1 MILLYQIAGPIL
13 VVLWAVIHFAINH
26 RVVSKNPGYHSTR
39 IGWDDKFPFMPAFV
53 IPYLSGYLLSVLAYF
68 AFVSSP
74 YLPRVTF
81 GYVLLMVIGA
91 LSYIVYPCKVERR
104 ENLEGTT
111 LATKLLAIF
120 QRTFEPYNSFPSM
133 HVGFSLFSALFIL
146 ILGDVTLGVI
156 ALLWTV
162 LVAASTL
169 FTKLHHFLDI
179 VAGVILALFV
189 TFLVLP

>member
-1 MILLYQIAGPIL
+1 MMLVYQIAGPIL
-13 VVLWAVIHFAINH
+13 VILWAVIHFAINQ
-26 RVVSKNPGYHSTR
+26 RVVSNNPGYHSTR
-39 IGWDDKFPFMPAFV
+39 IGWDNQFPFMPAFT
-53 IPYLSGYLLSVLAYF
+53 IPYLSGYLLSVSAYF

-74 YLPRVTF
+74 YLPRVIF
-81 GYVLLMVIGA
+81 GYALLMIIGG

-111 LATKLLAIF
+111 LSTKLLAAF

-146 ILGDVTLGVI
+146 ILGNEVMGVV

-189 TFLVLP
+189 TLLVLP

>member
-1 MILLYQIAGPIL
+1 
-13 VVLWAVIHFAINH
+13 
-26 RVVSKNPGYHSTR
+26 
-39 IGWDDKFPFMPAFV
+39 MPAFV
-53 IPYLSGYLLSVLAYF
+53 VPYLSGYLLSVSAYF

-74 YLPRVTF
+74 HLPRAIF
-81 GYVLLMVIGA
+81 GYILLMVIGA
-91 LSYIVYPCKVERR
+91 LSYIFYPCKVERR

-111 LATKLLAIF
+111 LSTKLLTAFQKIF
-120 QRTFEPYNSFPSM
+120 KPYNSFPSM

-169 FTKLHHFLDI
+169 FAKQHHFLDI